1 MWVAWNP
8 LGDNNGKWRI
18 DHLPLDR
25 SIYVQTEICICG
37 MHLTGITKYIQY
49 RSLLSGTAAIVTII
63 APSLKLLCYPELC
76 KSHREEG
83 FLPGALKTPSQH
95 FCTRETPLDCSQPW
109 KFPSVV
115 RPCLSP
121 FSSAEHT
128 NQGDTVHAN
137 QPSLYTAKCSHKNTS
152 SRCCRIGSS
161 EVADDTSWSLCY
173 YSAALFQIWSWGS
186 TIVHPT
192 A

>member
-83 FLPGALKTPSQH
+83 FLPGALKTRRNTSAQGKLLSIVANPGSSPAWSGPACLRFLQLNIQTKAIQ
-95 FCTRETPLDCSQPW
+95 FTPTSRRCTR
-109 KFPSVV
+109 PSAPTRTLQADVAGLV
-115 RPCLSP
+115 PRKLLMIRP
-121 FSSAEHT
+121 
-128 NQGDTVHAN
+128 
-137 QPSLYTAKCSHKNTS
+137 
-152 SRCCRIGSS
+152 
-161 EVADDTSWSLCY
+161 EVFVTIQRLCFRFEVEV
-173 YSAALFQIWSWGS
+173 LQ
-186 TIVHPT
+186 
-192 A
+192 